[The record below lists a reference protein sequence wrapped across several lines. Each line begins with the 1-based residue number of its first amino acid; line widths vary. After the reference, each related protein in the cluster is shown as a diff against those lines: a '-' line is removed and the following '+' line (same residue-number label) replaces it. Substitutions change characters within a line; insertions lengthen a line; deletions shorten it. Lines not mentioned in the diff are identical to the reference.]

1 MEELEIKKLD
11 KGNMYKVLHD
21 FHLQCEDALKI
32 SGTIDLRKYDFDGI
46 DNIIINGLGGSAI
59 GGDLARGFLQ
69 YELPVPVYINR
80 NYKLPGFASDKTLSI
95 ISSYSGD
102 TEETTAAFRE
112 SLDKNCKIICLTSGG
127 YVEKLAN
134 ENNLPVYKLPKG
146 FQPRCAV
153 GYSFLIVL
161 KIFNNLGLVKLN
173 ENDISESISVLKDLS
188 SVYSVVNEFNTAYKI
203 AESLKGKL
211 PVIYSGIDVMDVVN
225 YRWRGQIC
233 ENAETLAFGNVYPE
247 MNHNELVGWRINKEV
262 MKKIVVIFLRDKDD
276 NERIKLRMDITKEIY
291 KRYSE
296 KILEVN
302 GNSKSKL
309 ARIFEMIYLGDWI
322 SFYLAIL
329 NNVDPSEIEPIHYLK
344 GKLSE
349 M

>member
-1 MEELEIKKLD
+1 MTELEIKTLD
-11 KGNMYKVLHD
+11 KGNMFDVLSN
-21 FHLQCEDALKI
+21 FSSQCEDALKI
-32 SGTIDLRKYDFDGI
+32 AEAVDLSGYDFTGI
-46 DNIIINGLGGSAI
+46 DNIVLNGLGGSAI
-59 GGDLARGFLQ
+59 GGDLVRGYLQ
-69 YELPVPVYINR
+69 YSLPVPMFINR
-80 NYKLPGFASDKTLSI
+80 NYSMPGFASDKTLSI

-102 TEETTAAFRE
+102 TEETNAAFID
-112 SLDKNCKIICLTSGG
+112 SLNKNCKIICITSGG
-127 YVEKLAN
+127 KVESLAK
-134 ENNLPVYKLPKG
+134 ENNLLVFKLPKG

-153 GYSFLIVL
+153 GYSFFIVL
-161 KIFNNLGLVKLN
+161 KIIQKLKLAEIN
-173 ENDISESISVLKDLS
+173 KKEISETIRIINDLS
-188 SVYSVVNEFNTAYKI
+188 TVYSSQNEMNTALKI

-233 ENAETLAFGNVYPE
+233 ENAETLAFGNIYPE
-247 MNHNELVGWRINKEV
+247 MNHNELVGWRINKDV
-262 MKKIVVIFLRDKDD
+262 MKNIVVIYLRDKDD

-296 KILEVN
+296 KILEIS
-302 GNSKSKL
+302 GNSEYKL

-329 NNVDPSEIEPIHYLK
+329 NNVDPSEIEPIHFLK
-344 GKLSE
+344 KKLSE

>member
-1 MEELEIKKLD
+1 MTELEIKTLD
-11 KGNMYKVLHD
+11 KGNMFDVLSN
-21 FHLQCEDALKI
+21 FSSQCEDALKI
-32 SGTIDLRKYDFDGI
+32 AEAVDLSGYDFTGI
-46 DNIIINGLGGSAI
+46 DNIVLNGLGGSAI
-59 GGDLARGFLQ
+59 GGDLVRGYLQ
-69 YELPVPVYINR
+69 YSLPVPMFINR
-80 NYKLPGFASDKTLSI
+80 NYSMPGFASDKTLSI

-102 TEETTAAFRE
+102 TEETNAAFID
-112 SLDKNCKIICLTSGG
+112 SLNKNCKIICITSGG
-127 YVEKLAN
+127 KVESLAK
-134 ENNLPVYKLPKG
+134 ENNLPVFKLPKG

-153 GYSFLIVL
+153 GYSFFIVL
-161 KIFNNLGLVKLN
+161 KIIQKLKLAEIN
-173 ENDISESISVLKDLS
+173 EKEISETIRIINDLS
-188 SVYSVVNEFNTAYKI
+188 TVYSSQNEMNTALKI

-233 ENAETLAFGNVYPE
+233 ENAETLAFGNIYPE
-247 MNHNELVGWRINKEV
+247 MNHNELVGWRINKDV
-262 MKKIVVIFLRDKDD
+262 MKNIVVIYLRDKDD

-296 KILEVN
+296 KILEIS
-302 GNSKSKL
+302 GNSEYKL

-344 GKLSE
+344 KKLSE